1 MAAEIA
7 DFGRTQAGE
16 TVSVATLRSAAL
28 TVRVLTLGAILQDV
42 RLAGVGRSLT
52 LGSDSVA
59 DYEGTM
65 RFHGSLIAPVANRI
79 GGNRAEVGDQ
89 VLRFDP
95 GPEQPNILHSGA
107 AGTHLKLWSMAD
119 CGPDAVTL
127 ALDLP
132 DGEGGFPG
140 ERTIRATYSLP
151 EPDCLRLEV
160 VAETDRPTLF
170 NAANHSYWNLDGSES
185 WQGHR
190 LRIAADRYLPA
201 TGDVLPTG
209 EVAPVAG
216 TVFDFRADRV
226 AGPGQP
232 PLDHCFCLSEGR
244 VAFRPVL
251 TLTGAT
257 GVTMTLST
265 TEAGVQIYDGSGAA
279 RPGRWAGEGVAIEAQ
294 GWPDAPNN
302 PGFPS
307 ILLSPGE
314 SYRQITEWRFAP
326 PKISR
331 RSA

>member
-1 MAAEIA
+1 MAVEITE
-7 DFGRTQAGE
+7 FGRTRAGAA
-16 TVSVATLRSAAL
+16 VRVATLRSGAL
-28 TVRVLTLGAILQDV
+28 TVRVLTLGATLQDL
-42 RLAGVGRSLT
+42 RLAGVGRGLT
-52 LGSDSVA
+52 LGSGSVA
-59 DYEGTM
+59 DYEGAM

-79 GGNRAEVGDQ
+79 GGNRAEAGGQ

-107 AGTHLKLWSMAD
+107 AGTHLKLWSMEES
-119 CGPDAVTL
+119 GPDAVTL

-140 ERTIRATYSLP
+140 NRTVRATYSLS

-190 LRIAADRYLPA
+190 LEIAADHYLPA

-209 EVAPVAG
+209 EIAPVAG
-216 TVFDFRADRV
+216 TAFDFRAGKL
-226 AGPGQP
+226 AGPGKP
-232 PLDHCFCLSEGR
+232 PLDHCFCLSDRR
-244 VAFRPVL
+244 VALRPVL

-257 GVTMTLST
+257 GVAMTFST
-265 TEAGVQIYDGSGAA
+265 TEPGVQVYDGRGAA
-279 RPGRWAGEGVAIEAQ
+279 RPGRQAGEGVAIEAQ
-294 GWPDAPNN
+294 GWPDAPNH

-307 ILLSPGE
+307 ILLRPDE
-314 SYRQITEWRFAP
+314 TYRQITEWRFAAP
-326 PKISR
+326 
-331 RSA
+331 